1 MNGISMKKH
10 LYTVLIISV
19 VILSHQLAR
28 NTLFPLI
35 AAQGIIEVTPFFNLV
50 EAWNTGISFGFM
62 QNMAYGQWL
71 LSVIAGAIML
81 ALILLL
87 HRTDK
92 TLNSIGLSFILAGG
106 LGNVIDRIRYGA
118 VADYLDFHAYEYHWP
133 AFNLTDTAIFIGVV
147 LVVAGETSVFFE
159 PARVQPEVKDQS

>member
-1 MNGISMKKH
+1 MNGLSLKRH
-10 LYTVLIISV
+10 LYTILIIGV

-28 NTLFPLI
+28 IMLFPMI
-35 AAQGIIEVTPFFNLV
+35 AGQGIIEVTPFFNLV
-50 EAWNTGISFGFM
+50 ETWNTGISFGFM

-71 LSVIAGAIML
+71 LSVIAVVIML
-81 ALILLL
+81 ALVLLL

-106 LGNVIDRIRYGA
+106 IGNVIDRIMFGA
-118 VADYLDFHAYEYHWP
+118 VADYLDFHAYGYHWP

-147 LVVAGETSVFFE
+147 LVIAAETSIFSG
-159 PARVQPEVKDQS
+159 AGRVQPESKD